1 MLDIFS
7 MSKRII
13 FCYVLQLLTKKI
25 GTKNVRYF
33 LNEQEDSRTNRTTN
47 NESRT
52 LFSIVLDYLTKGIQ

>member
-25 GTKNVRYF
+25 GAKNVRYF

-52 LFSIVLDYLTKGIQ
+52 LFSIVLDYLSKGIQ

>member
-52 LFSIVLDYLTKGIQ
+52 LFSIVLDYLSKGIQ

>member
-1 MLDIFS
+1 

-25 GTKNVRYF
+25 GAKNVRYF

-52 LFSIVLDYLTKGIQ
+52 LFSIVLDYLSKGIQ